1 MWACRKPRLR
11 ALRRTITPT
20 GVERRLGVDE
30 LIVSKTDA
38 AGRIRYTNSTFAA
51 ISGFSED
58 ELLGAPHSIVRHP
71 EMPRAVF
78 KLLWDTVSAGQELFA
93 YVVNLCRNG
102 DHYWVLAHVTPSF
115 DEAGA
120 IVGYHSNRR
129 APSPDAVAAVRP
141 LYATLLEIE
150 RRSGDRAADLRCS
163 AQALQDFLRE
173 KGTTYERFIFS
184 L

>member
-1 MWACRKPRLR
+1 MWARRTPRLR

-20 GVERRLGVDE
+20 GVERRLGTDE
-30 LIVSKTDA
+30 LIVSKTDP
-38 AGRIRYTNSTFAA
+38 AGRIRYTNRTFAA

-78 KLLWDTVSAGQELFA
+78 KLLWDTVGAGQELFA

-115 DEAGA
+115 DAAGS

-129 APSPDAVAAVRP
+129 APSPQAVATVRA
-141 LYATLLEIE
+141 LYARLLEIE
-150 RRSGDRAADLRCS
+150 RRAADRAVGLRES
-163 AQALQDFLRE
+163 TEALQDFPRE